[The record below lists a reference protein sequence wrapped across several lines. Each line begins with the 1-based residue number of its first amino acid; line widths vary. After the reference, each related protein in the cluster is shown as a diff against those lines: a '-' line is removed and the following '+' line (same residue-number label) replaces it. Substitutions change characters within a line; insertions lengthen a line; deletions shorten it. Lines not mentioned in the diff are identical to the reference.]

1 MWLTSFTTARY
12 EVALFRPYDRSN
24 SAKPEPKPAETV
36 DHSKPVKKEVP
47 TPSRREAE
55 AARRE
60 RLNPTLSAKEMRVK
74 DRAAKNAMRDEQF
87 ARTENTP
94 GKVLMRDF
102 IDSRRSLA
110 GYAMPILMVTLA
122 FSLLFSAISTDAAY
136 LVTWFTYGMF
146 ALIGIDIFSMWR
158 KYRKLHAER
167 LPNVPVKGLLAYMLN
182 RAINL
187 RRLRLPAPR
196 VKPGD
201 KI

>member
-12 EVALFRPYDRSN
+12 EVALFRPYDRSEP
-24 SAKPEPKPAETV
+24 AKPEPKQAETA
-36 DHSKPVKKEVP
+36 DQAKPAKKEVP

-60 RLNPTLSAKEMRVK
+60 RLNPTLSPKELRVK
-74 DRAAKNAMRDEQF
+74 ERAAKNALRDEQF
-87 ARTENTP
+87 VRAENTP
-94 GKVLMRDF
+94 GKVLIRDY
-102 IDSRRSLA
+102 IDARRGIA

-122 FSLLFSAISTDAAY
+122 LSLGISALSVEAAY
-136 LVTWFTYGMF
+136 LVTWLTYAVF
-146 ALIGIDIFSMWR
+146 AVIALDIFMMWR
-158 KYRKLHAER
+158 SYKKLHLSR
-167 LPNVPVKGLLAYMLN
+167 LPNVPLKGLLPYMLN

-201 KI
+201 EI